1 MANKYNFL
9 PDFSMFDTADQ
20 NDATTEDTSSSL
32 MTRSSKADADP
43 AASREEFLKSFYDN
57 LRSSFET
64 EDMFRKTFP
73 SRKRPKPNQSEI
85 EDYISRSTRA
95 KGIDDAL
102 FEATGMYKAGTPS
115 DAGMMSLEDAPDG
128 ITVPKQPEIQV
139 EELSS
144 AGSTGS
150 IGEYLRTRKNK
161 GSSFVGEGVEVAGTS
176 KLTTAQVDLAKRL
189 AAKRRMEAD
198 AAKMGLPV
206 VDMEEEER
214 KALEYAKTI
223 PKLSTLKGVGIMS
236 PKKEEPEVEAA
247 EETDSFATII
257 KAGVSETI
265 NTTVPLS
272 AGFTSLTGAEGT
284 DIHLDSRGFV
294 TLPFGIVP
302 DKGSVKKSDGTTFDP
317 SGKHGLTKADLSGVD
332 YSGATKFGVSRADY
346 DNDEAFAKAV
356 YAEFGKQTAAKYG
369 EGFDDLTDNAKQA
382 AYDMAWNAGIGSA
395 NWDSVKSML
404 QEASKEDTKSKDTLI
419 EFTTNFR
426 AGTDYPRGLLK
437 RRLQTYNLVAN
448 EDEKASLITTT
459 AAMKDGK
466 RTGTLYVIKDANG
479 TTLKTW
485 TKPDTDEKLGDLEIT
500 T

>member
-20 NDATTEDTSSSL
+20 NDATTEDTNSSL
-32 MTRSSKADADP
+32 MSRNSKADADP

-85 EDYISRSTRA
+85 EDYINRSTRA

-115 DAGMMSLEDAPDG
+115 DAGMVSLEDVPDG

-161 GSSFVGEGVEVAGTS
+161 GSSFVGEGVQMAGAGS
-176 KLTTAQVDLAKRL
+176 LSVEDMDLA
-189 AAKRRMEAD
+189 RMMAGQTMRKE

-223 PKLSTLKGVGIMS
+223 PKLSTLKGEGIMS
-236 PKKEEPEVEAA
+236 PKKEESEVEAA
-247 EETDSFATII
+247 EEITPVVEDTGSPREQPSVQRNAFNDSKTFALLKGVEGFKTEPYSLNNKTTINNKPHKSGLTVGAGLDFGQHDEASLKSMGVSQDVIDRVSNAGWLGLNPDTII
-257 KAGVSETI
+257 DPKTKEVAATRNRGHQLMYEKYKEQKKA
-265 NTTVPLS
+265 N
-272 AGFTSLTGAEGT
+272 
-284 DIHLDSRGFV
+284 
-294 TLPFGIVP
+294 TLPKFTEQELASQAENVYKTYESSARKQYDSMFGL
-302 DKGSVKKSDGTTFDP
+302 DTFD
-317 SGKHGLTKADLSGVD
+317 GLDESIKAVLSLQLYHYGANTKLPRAMLDGARAGDPIKTASAIKWESREKNTKDWLKKVGFDLS
-332 YSGATKFGVSRADY
+332 TPTLPRP
-346 DNDEAFAKAV
+346 KA
-356 YAEFGKQTAAKYG
+356 
-369 EGFDDLTDNAKQA
+369 
-382 AYDMAWNAGIGSA
+382 
-395 NWDSVKSML
+395 
-404 QEASKEDTKSKDTLI
+404 
-419 EFTTNFR
+419 R
-426 AGTDYPRGLLK
+426 
-437 RRLQTYNLVAN
+437 
-448 EDEKASLITTT
+448 
-459 AAMKDGK
+459 
-466 RTGTLYVIKDANG
+466 
-479 TTLKTW
+479 
-485 TKPDTDEKLGDLEIT
+485 PDTRVAAN
-500 T
+500 